1 MYDYHIHSVLLDYSL
16 QMTVVMATRDRKNRG
31 KTGVSSKI
39 GKLTVSKNLEEEM
52 NIHKGHQMLRKLL

>member
-1 MYDYHIHSVLLDYSL
+1 MFDYHIHSVLLDYSL

-39 GKLTVSKNLEEEM
+39 GKLTVFKNLEREM

>member
-1 MYDYHIHSVLLDYSL
+1 MYDYHIHSMLLDYFL

-31 KTGVSSKI
+31 RTGVSSKI
-39 GKLTVSKNLEEEM
+39 GTLPVSKNLEGEM